1 MNASAGSGEDAAA
14 RNDPIELAQAISA
27 IRRELE
33 EARRISENHRVQ
45 FAVGSVDLEFTVVAS
60 RELGGEAKVRFWVV
74 DASAGGKL
82 NSSSTQVVKIHLEPM
97 DTVTKTQ
104 VLVAETEG
112 SQSGKRSSA
121 AVG

>member
-1 MNASAGSGEDAAA
+1 MNTSAGSGDNATA

-33 EARRISENHRVQ
+33 EARRIGENHRVQ
-45 FAVGSVDLEFTVVAS
+45 FAVGSVDLEFTVMAS
-60 RELGGEAKVRFWVV
+60 REIGGEAKVN
-74 DASAGGKL
+74 A
-82 NSSSTQVVKIHLEPM
+82 SSTQVVKIHLEPM

-112 SQSGKRSSA
+112 GHAGKRSSA